1 MEETPETPVSFNVGD
16 RLEVE
21 IADMAFGG
29 DGVGKVDGFVV
40 FVPFVIVGELALV
53 EITERKSDFARA
65 VAANHHPLP
74 RSRGSQVPIFRRM
87 RRMPISTH
95 RL

>member
-1 MEETPETPVSFNVGD
+1 MEETAENPVSFNVGD

-21 IADMAFGG
+21 ITDMAFGG

-53 EITERKSDFARA
+53 EITE
-65 VAANHHPLP
+65 N
-74 RSRGSQVPIFRRM
+74 RR
-87 RRMPISTH
+87 RRNF
-95 RL
+95 